1 MSPFRPLAVA
11 ALLAAPLLVS
21 PLALSGAAAQTT
33 TPPAATSTPPA
44 ASGTPSAATTVPGSA
59 KMSAAPGTRAS
70 ARGETVEQRITTL
83 HRELKITADQEKDW
97 TAVAQAMRDNATSM
111 QQLVDQ
117 THGQTAPTTAL
128 DDLDTYQ
135 KFAQAHADGVKNL
148 IGPFTALYNEMPD
161 AQKKIADQVFNNSH
175 RQAATQRATKPAG

>member
-1 MSPFRPLAVA
+1 MRTFALATPIFRARSVAAA

-21 PLALSGAAAQTT
+21 PLALSGASAAQPT
-33 TPPAATSTPPA
+33 
-44 ASGTPSAATTVPGSA
+44 TPSATTTAPGSA
-59 KMSAAPGTRAS
+59 KMSGAPGTAAS
-70 ARGETVEQRITTL
+70 TRGETVEQRITTL

-97 TAVAQAMRDNATSM
+97 NAVAQAMRDNANNM

-117 THGQTAPTTAL
+117 THNQAAQTTAL

-148 IGPFTALYNEMPD
+148 IDPFTKLYGEMTPE
-161 AQKKIADQVFNNSH
+161 QKKNADHVFNNFRS
-175 RQAATQRATKPAG
+175 QAVARRGSRTSG